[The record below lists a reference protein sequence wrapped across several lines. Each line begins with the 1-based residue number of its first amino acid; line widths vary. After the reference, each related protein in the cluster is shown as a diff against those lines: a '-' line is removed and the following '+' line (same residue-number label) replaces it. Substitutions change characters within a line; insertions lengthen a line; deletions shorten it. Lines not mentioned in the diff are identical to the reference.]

1 MKCTACDKAARNQQ
15 NPNTLSVPGLSAA
28 LFVGVEHCEAGVF
41 WSSQV
46 LRFHEISSG
55 CDERVGINLR
65 TRVKGHRTCML
76 AAGAL
81 LRLQ

>member
-1 MKCTACDKAARNQQ
+1 MKCTACDNAARNQQ

-28 LFVGVEHCEAGVF
+28 LLWEWNTEAGVF

-46 LRFHEISSG
+46 LRFHDISSG

-65 TRVKGHRTCML
+65 TRVKGYRTCML

-81 LRLQ
+81 LCLQ